1 MNETWPR
8 FGRNHAGLMGCDSI
22 KVTIDLDQQS
32 VSKPVVDDHPLFRDG
47 FIAAVQSRLPG
58 IVFGVAGSAREALLH
73 AKSNP
78 PDLVLVDWRLPDGDG
93 LSLLRDIGK
102 LCPLSARVLLSGSD
116 DPRLPGQA
124 RAAGLLGY
132 LPKTLE
138 PTLLVHAIERIVRGE
153 SFFPDAAATRAAA
166 VLTAR
171 QHEILILVS
180 RGMTSKEIARA
191 LVISE
196 RTVKDHIAL
205 IFDRLGAVNRADA
218 ISRAV
223 ARGLF

>member
-1 MNETWPR
+1 MEICRT
-8 FGRNHAGLMGCDSI
+8 L
-22 KVTIDLDQQS
+22 L
-32 VSKPVVDDHPLFRDG
+32 VDDHPLFRDG
-47 FIAAVQSRLPG
+47 FIAAVQGRLSG
-58 IVFGVAGSAREALLH
+58 IVFEVAGSAREALLR

-93 LSLLRDIGK
+93 LSLLREMGL

-124 RAAGLLGY
+124 RAAGLMGY

-138 PTLLVHAIERIVRGE
+138 PSLLVHAIEQIVRGE
-153 SFFPDAAATRAAA
+153 GFFPDAMATRASA

-171 QHEILILVS
+171 QQEILILVS
-180 RGMTSKEIARA
+180 QGLTSKEIART
-191 LVISE
+191 LTISE

-218 ISRAV
+218 ISRALT
-223 ARGLF
+223 RGLI

>member
-1 MNETWPR
+1 MEICRT
-8 FGRNHAGLMGCDSI
+8 L
-22 KVTIDLDQQS
+22 L
-32 VSKPVVDDHPLFRDG
+32 VDDHPLFRDG
-47 FIAAVQSRLPG
+47 FIAAVQGRLSG
-58 IVFGVAGSAREALLH
+58 IVFEVAGSAREALLR

-93 LSLLRDIGK
+93 LSLLREMGL

-124 RAAGLLGY
+124 RAAGLMGY

-138 PTLLVHAIERIVRGE
+138 PSLLVHAIEQIVRGE
-153 SFFPDAAATRAAA
+153 GFFPDAMATRVSA

-171 QHEILILVS
+171 QQEILILVS
-180 RGMTSKEIARA
+180 QGLTSKEIART
-191 LVISE
+191 LTISE

-218 ISRAV
+218 ISRALT
-223 ARGLF
+223 RGLI

>member
-1 MNETWPR
+1 MEICRT
-8 FGRNHAGLMGCDSI
+8 L
-22 KVTIDLDQQS
+22 L
-32 VSKPVVDDHPLFRDG
+32 VDDHPLFREG
-47 FIAAVQSRLPG
+47 FIAAVQGRLSG
-58 IVFGVAGSAREALLH
+58 IVFEVAGSSCEALLR

-93 LSLLRDIGK
+93 LSLLREIGQ

-116 DPRLPGQA
+116 DPRLPGLA
-124 RAAGLLGY
+124 RAAGLMGY

-138 PTLLVHAIERIVRGE
+138 PTLLVRAIELIVQGE
-153 SFFPDAAATRAAA
+153 GFFPDATAIRASA

-171 QHEILILVS
+171 QQEILILVS
-180 RGMTSKEIARA
+180 RGLTSKEIARN
-191 LVISE
+191 LDISE

-205 IFDRLGAVNRADA
+205 IFDRLGAVNRPDA

-223 ARGLF
+223 ARGLI

>member
-1 MNETWPR
+1 M
-8 FGRNHAGLMGCDSI
+8 L
-22 KVTIDLDQQS
+22 
-32 VSKPVVDDHPLFRDG
+32 VDDHPLFRDG
-47 FIAAVQSRLPG
+47 FIAAVQSRLSG
-58 IVFGVAGSAREALLH
+58 IVFEVAGSAREALLR
-73 AKSNP
+73 ASSNP

-93 LSLLRDIGK
+93 LRLLREMGQ
-102 LCPLSARVLLSGSD
+102 LYPLSARVLLSGSD

-124 RAAGLLGY
+124 RAAGLMGY

-138 PTLLVHAIERIVRGE
+138 PTLLVHAIQLIVQGNG
-153 SFFPDAAATRAAA
+153 FFPDATAIRASA

-171 QHEILILVS
+171 QQEILILVS
-180 RGMTSKEIARA
+180 RGLTSKEIARV

-218 ISRAV
+218 ISRA
-223 ARGLF
+223 ASRGLI